1 MRLCQGNRT
10 KLRMDRITDR
20 LVRWP
25 TSFLGAVAE
34 KDCFHVYNKTVRRPR
49 ESTRVQATK
58 GKFHSST
65 HPDSTQFF
73 SQARLLA
80 QPLTLGGPK
89 LTTSD
94 FVEEVHQKMIAENT
108 LFLALKFILTAY
120 GITLA
125 DRGGLSKARMLSEAF
140 FENSEL
146 TKEFLDSQL
155 PEVGLS
161 DWERELVTRDLFPDN
176 VFRILSWFEENVE
189 EFSFD
194 TAGVSRLLRNTDFVP

>member
-1 MRLCQGNRT
+1 
-10 KLRMDRITDR
+10 
-20 LVRWP
+20 
-25 TSFLGAVAE
+25 
-34 KDCFHVYNKTVRRPR
+34 
-49 ESTRVQATK
+49 
-58 GKFHSST
+58 
-65 HPDSTQFF
+65 
-73 SQARLLA
+73 
-80 QPLTLGGPK
+80 
-89 LTTSD
+89 
-94 FVEEVHQKMIAENT
+94 MIAENT

-155 PEVGLS
+155 PKVGLS